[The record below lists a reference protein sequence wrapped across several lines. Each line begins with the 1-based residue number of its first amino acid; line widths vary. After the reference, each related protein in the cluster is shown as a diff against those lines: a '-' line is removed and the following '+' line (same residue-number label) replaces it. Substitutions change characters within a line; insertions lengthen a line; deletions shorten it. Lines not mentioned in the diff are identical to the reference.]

1 VKFKKNFSN
10 FSYMEFCI
18 ADVTKGKN
26 SGYPRDRHGPR
37 CLVLCIGPL
46 KYYALVT
53 KAVHWWLGGR
63 LPAAVRT
70 DG

>member
-1 VKFKKNFSN
+1 
-10 FSYMEFCI
+10 MEFCI
-18 ADVTKGKN
+18 ADVTKGTN
-26 SGYPRDRHGPR
+26 SVYARDLHGPH
-37 CLVLCIGPL
+37 CLVLCNGPR

-53 KAVHWWLGGR
+53 KAVRLWLGRR